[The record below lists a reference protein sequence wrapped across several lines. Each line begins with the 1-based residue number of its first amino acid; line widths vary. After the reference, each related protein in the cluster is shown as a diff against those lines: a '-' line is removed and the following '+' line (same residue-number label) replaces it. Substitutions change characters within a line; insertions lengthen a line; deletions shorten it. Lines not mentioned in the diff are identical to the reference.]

1 MSRPAD
7 ARPLGPETPAEV
19 VEAFHAAVVTA
30 FQELTDTAVE
40 PADAYRSATAGPP
53 AAVHA
58 RIDLRGAVPGRL
70 TLVFPRPVLTTLTR
84 RYLPADIPV
93 TPDLIADA
101 AGEFA
106 NVIAGQAKTMLKGTP
121 HHYALST
128 PTVTVAEEP
137 DGDALTLAYAC
148 DAGPFTLRL
157 VVPSGG

>member
-40 PADAYRSATAGPP
+40 PADAYCSATAGPP
-53 AAVHA
+53 AAVRA
-58 RIDLRGAVPGRL
+58 RIDLRSTVAGRL
-70 TLVFPRPVLTTLTR
+70 TLVFPNPVLAALTR

-93 TPDLIADA
+93 TPDLVADA

-106 NVIAGQAKTMLKGTP
+106 NVI
-121 HHYALST
+121 
-128 PTVTVAEEP
+128 
-137 DGDALTLAYAC
+137 
-148 DAGPFTLRL
+148 
-157 VVPSGG
+157 